1 MELEATAMSQPR
13 PKQVQVVLGFCS
25 ILLTIAK
32 LWSCYVTI
40 LFYLSTPCISDPA
53 NSRRLCKNKEVTVPL
68 SLASALASLGTCKSR
83 QDHYVSTTSAVVDI
97 KAS

>member
-68 SLASALASLGTCKSR
+68 SLASALARLANPDK
-83 QDHYVSTTSAVVDI
+83 TTMSAPPLL
-97 KAS
+97 